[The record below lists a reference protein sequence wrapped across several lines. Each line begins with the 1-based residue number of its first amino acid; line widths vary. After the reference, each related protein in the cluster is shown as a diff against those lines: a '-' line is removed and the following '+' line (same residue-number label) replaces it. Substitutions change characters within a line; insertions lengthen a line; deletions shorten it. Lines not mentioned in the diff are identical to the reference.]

1 LNKLIAF
8 GESTFTFHDVVVGVE
23 LRAFVADNDEADEN
37 APGAALNN
45 GAAGGLIPPVVC
57 VTDDLNPTLDWVL
70 FHPLLVTP
78 KLGVVFA
85 IGEVKEDGLKELL
98 ENNED
103 VVPVLVVLVID
114 DDDDDSL
121 LSILCVF
128 VANNVVS
135 VTDAGVVGTIDDVDD
150 NDGDDDDNDDDGNDD
165 DDDDDDVGTID
176 DDDVDDNDG
185 CNGNTAIGGT
195 SR

>member
-1 LNKLIAF
+1 MNKLIAL
-8 GESTFTFHDVVVGVE
+8 GDSTFTFHAVVVGVE
-23 LRAFVADNDEADEN
+23 LIAFVADDDDEADEN

-45 GAAGGLIPPVVC
+45 GVTGGLIPPVVC
-57 VTDDLNPTLDWVL
+57 VTVDLNPTLDWLL

-85 IGEVKEDGLKELL
+85 IGEVKEDDFKVLL

-103 VVPVLVVLVID
+103 VVPVLVVLIID
-114 DDDDDSL
+114 GDDSL
-121 LSILCVF
+121 ISVLCVF
-128 VANNVVS
+128 VENKVVT
-135 VTDAGVVGTIDDVDD
+135 VTDVGVVGTIEDVDD
-150 NDGDDDDNDDDGNDD
+150 NDGRVGNGGMDDNDGD
-165 DDDDDDVGTID
+165 
-176 DDDVDDNDG
+176 DG